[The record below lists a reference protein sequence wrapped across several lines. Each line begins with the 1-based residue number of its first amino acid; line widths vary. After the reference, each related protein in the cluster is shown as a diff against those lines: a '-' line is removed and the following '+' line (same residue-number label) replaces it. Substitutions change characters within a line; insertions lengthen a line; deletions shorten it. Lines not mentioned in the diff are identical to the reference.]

1 MASNILKTRIRSKI
15 DYLAN
20 WNNNTTFIPLLGE
33 ICIAIIPRNI
43 SGTSKDPSA
52 EEAYIGYGITDNLG
66 VTGVEGGPRPN
77 VGLTPY
83 AIGVKVGDG
92 NNNFAS
98 LPWIQAIAGDV
109 YGWAKNQNPPSAS
122 QIGATYGA
130 NQTGSVQDAINS
142 IQTSI
147 GGIVSSGISA
157 DALSSALNQLQQ
169 QLTGSTTEVFN
180 YGDGETDYDNDDS
193 TELPAVNHEHPTKI
207 VRTITQNGLNITTTS
222 SPIEEADLPSISMSK
237 ISGLSTSADYN
248 PSTNPLATQD
258 YVNNAISPLITQISG
273 GISFLGVVY
282 ESDLLANNSQIIED
296 GSIVAPIF
304 RVAGSDPVQ
313 YRTTPTTS
321 LTAGNIILYR
331 KAITTIDENTN
342 AEVITDADIGK
353 EFIWTGGAW
362 EEFGDEGSFAI
373 KGSITNQDIASNAGI
388 DQSKINGTGNNA
400 TLVDDLNAKVDKE
413 TGKGLSTNDYTTT
426 EKTKL
431 AGIEAGA
438 DVNTIES
445 ISINGGSALTPDG
458 NKNVNI
464 EIPTISINGTEQT
477 PSNHNIDIEV
487 PIIKNG
493 ANNATIENDHS
504 IIFKPIAFSGIMD
517 DIDALGSSVVCFD
530 CGNATDKLY
539 QLTN

>member
-83 AIGVKVGDG
+83 AIGMKVGDG
-92 NNNFAS
+92 VNNFAT
-98 LPWIQAIAGDV
+98 LPWIQAIAGDI
-109 YGWAKNQNPPSAS
+109 YSWAKKAQPEAS
-122 QIGATYGA
+122 DVKVSYNNNDNST
-130 NQTGSVQDAINS
+130 VQAAI
-142 IQTSI
+142 
-147 GGIVSSGISA
+147 SGIEASLGNLVVGNVDPA
-157 DALSSALNQLQQ
+157 DLGNALA
-169 QLTGSTTEVFN
+169 QLTEQLSGAEGTLFDSN
-180 YGDGETDYDNDDS
+180 YTIPQNEQETPQ
-193 TELPAVNHEHPTKI
+193 EIPTQIIRKI
-207 VRTITQNGLNITTTS
+207 EQNGLSLSVTGS
-222 SPIEEADLPSISMSK
+222 ALSEDDLPNIHLEK
-237 ISGLSTSADYN
+237 ISDFSTTGNYN
-248 PSTNPLATQD
+248 SSTNPLATQG
-258 YVNNAISPLITQISG
+258 YVDSAISPLITQISG

-321 LTAGNIILYR
+321 LTAGNVILYR
-331 KAITTIDENTN
+331 KAIITIDENTN

-431 AGIEAGA
+431 AGIEANA
-438 DVNTIES
+438 DVNTIEL
-445 ISINGGSALTPDG
+445 ISINGGSALTPNS

-493 ANNATIENDHS
+493 SNNATIANDHS
-504 IIFKPIAFSGIMD
+504 ITFAPIAFDGEVRN
-517 DIDALGSSVVCFD
+517 L
-530 CGNATDKLY
+530 K
-539 QLTN
+539 